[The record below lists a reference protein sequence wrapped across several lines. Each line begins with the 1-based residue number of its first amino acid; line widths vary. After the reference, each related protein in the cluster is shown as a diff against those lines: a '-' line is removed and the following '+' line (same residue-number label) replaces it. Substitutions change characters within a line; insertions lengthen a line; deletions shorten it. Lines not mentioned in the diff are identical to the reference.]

1 MIPFKMVFY
10 KKKKKNKRDVK
21 EKIFLEV
28 EYIFV
33 ANLNF
38 LSPNFMTSIP
48 LWKSILNRFSI
59 GFNQI

>member
-48 LWKSILNRFSI
+48 L
-59 GFNQI
+59 